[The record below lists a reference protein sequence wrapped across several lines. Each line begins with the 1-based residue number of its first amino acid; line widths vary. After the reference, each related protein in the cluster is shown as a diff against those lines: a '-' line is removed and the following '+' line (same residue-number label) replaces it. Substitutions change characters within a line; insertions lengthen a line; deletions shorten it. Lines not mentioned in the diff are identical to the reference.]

1 MRTVFCYVWSMRVG
15 REFRCLIAKIA
26 DIRCRLLLLR
36 QTNVVREPITSSKSS
51 LSGKPIKKSSASHQQ
66 AVQLSM
72 RCAVYRIQ
80 AGGVAAAE
88 VVQCVDSTLVM
99 ARTGERINAVQNI
112 AEASR
117 SPASVA
123 SDLGP
128 AKTGDLRVK
137 LDR

>member
-1 MRTVFCYVWSMRVG
+1 
-15 REFRCLIAKIA
+15 
-26 DIRCRLLLLR
+26 
-36 QTNVVREPITSSKSS
+36 
-51 LSGKPIKKSSASHQQ
+51 
-66 AVQLSM
+66 M

-99 ARTGERINAVQNI
+99 ARTGERIKAVQNI